1 MDGFSGE
8 KKRVVVVGGVA
19 GSLVAKNLQDHADVF
34 LIDSKEF
41 FELPWAGLRSKV
53 EPSFAKR
60 IVINHLEYLS
70 KARVIASPAT
80 NITEDEVLT
89 AQGRL
94 IAYDYLV
101 VATGHTSPGG
111 YTKDERLNY
120 YQTDQSRKVN
130 FDRWR
135 GPTGVEL
142 AGEIV
147 VDFPDKKVTL
157 VHKGPRLLEFIGE
170 KAGKK
175 ALDWLTS
182 KKVEVILGQSVNLE
196 SESDGT
202 YETSGGETI
211 VADCHFLC
219 AGNPIG
225 SSWLK
230 ETILKDCLDDRGRL
244 MVDATLRVKGHS
256 NIFAIGD
263 ITDVPELKQGY
274 LAQAHAMLTAKNLKK
289 LISGQNSRKL
299 STYKPASDVAIV
311 SLGRREGI
319 AQFMCLTVGGRLP
332 GIMKSKDLF
341 VGKTRNSLGLKSN
354 VA

>member
-1 MDGFSGE
+1 MTLMKSQ
-8 KKRVVVVGGVA
+8 R
-19 GSLVAKNLQDHADVF
+19 
-34 LIDSKEF
+34 KEY

-80 NITEDEVLT
+80 NITENEVLT

-101 VATGHTSPGG
+101 VATGHTSTGG

-120 YQTDQSRKVN
+120 YQTEHEKIKAAKSILIVGG
-130 FDRWR
+130 

-147 VDFPDKKVTL
+147 VDFPDKK
-157 VHKGPRLLEFIGE
+157 
-170 KAGKK
+170 
-175 ALDWLTS
+175 
-182 KKVEVILGQSVNLE
+182 
-196 SESDGT
+196 
-202 YETSGGETI
+202 
-211 VADCHFLC
+211 
-219 AGNPIG
+219 
-225 SSWLK
+225 

-244 MVDATLRVKGHS
+244 KVDATLRVKGHG

-289 LISGQNSRKL
+289 LIRGQNSKKL